1 VASNFAAPI
10 KAITKVFKEK
20 TGHKVILAFGSTG
33 KHYAQITHGA
43 PFDIFLAADKERP
56 LLLERSGL
64 IVDNSRFTY
73 ARGSLIL
80 WAPERSFES
89 LDAAIRNISSN
100 DFVAI
105 ANPKLSPY
113 GLAAKQVLQE
123 VGLWL
128 PLQAKLVRGE
138 NIAQTFQFVS
148 TGNANVGFIAGSQLP
163 ENLLRQANTFWS
175 LPPSL
180 YSPIDQ
186 QAVLLK
192 TSKLKALKVAQE
204 FLTFLKST
212 EGKKIIQ
219 KHGYRFP

>member
-1 VASNFAAPI
+1 MASNFAVPI

-20 TGHKVILAFGSTG
+20 TGHNVILAFGSTG

-56 LLLERSGL
+56 RLLERSGL

-80 WAPERSFES
+80 WAPERSFDS

-113 GLAAKQVLQE
+113 GLAAKQVLQRM
-123 VGLWL
+123 GLWL
-128 PLQAKLVRGE
+128 PLQAKIVRGE
-138 NIAQTFQFVS
+138 NIAQAFQFVS
-148 TGNANVGFIAGSQLP
+148 TGNANVGFIAGSQLT
-163 ENLLRQANTFWS
+163 ENLLGQANTFWS

-192 TSKLKALKVAQE
+192 TSKVRALNVSKE
-204 FLTFLKST
+204 FLAFLKST
-212 EGKKIIQ
+212 EGKEIIQ